1 MVQRE
6 KQKGSRQLQQAKMEL
21 AAAHEVG
28 EAALLRQMALRYP
41 AQLETL
47 TDFVAGLHAT
57 DLDAQEAALPMTAEI
72 ESLIESLTMRARQRA
87 LSAVFSAAAEPQ
99 PVAAPVRTLGHMRAA
114 SGLSMVEFA
123 RRLALGADVVRKLE
137 QGRII
142 AASVPQRLV
151 EALSQTLAVSTE
163 QIRALLGGAP
173 GAGVQPALLRQRPV
187 GKNNR
192 SEDQSVQPQTF
203 AEAVQHSLSMTAEQR
218 EVWLKENNE
227 G

>member
-21 AAAHEVG
+21 AAAHETG

-72 ESLIESLTMRARQRA
+72 EALTLRARQRA
-87 LSAVFSAAAEPQ
+87 LSVVFSVAVEPQ
-99 PVAAPVRTLGHMRAA
+99 PTDAPVRTLAQMRAA

-142 AASVPQRLV
+142 AASVPQKLV
-151 EALSQTLAVSTE
+151 ETLAETLAVSTE
-163 QIRALLGGAP
+163 QI
-173 GAGVQPALLRQRPV
+173 
-187 GKNNR
+187 
-192 SEDQSVQPQTF
+192 
-203 AEAVQHSLSMTAEQR
+203 
-218 EVWLKENNE
+218 
-227 G
+227 

>member
-21 AAAHEVG
+21 AAAHEAG
-28 EAALLRQMALRYP
+28 KAALLRQMALRYP

-47 TDFVAGLHAT
+47 TDFVAGLYAT
-57 DLDAQEAALPMTAEI
+57 DVDEHEAALPVTADI
-72 ESLIESLTMRARQRA
+72 EALTLRARQRA
-87 LSAVFSAAAEPQ
+87 LSAVFSAAAAPES
-99 PVAAPVRTLGHMRAA
+99 VAQARTLGQMRAA

-123 RRLALGADVVRKLE
+123 RRLTLGVDVVRKLE

-151 EALSQTLAVSTE
+151 ETLAETLAVSAE
-163 QIRALLGGAP
+163 QVRVLLRGAP
-173 GAGVQPALLRQRPV
+173 GAGVQPALLRRRPV
-187 GKNNR
+187 RKNNQP
-192 SEDQSVQPQTF
+192 EDQSTQPQTF
-203 AEAVQHSLSMTAEQR
+203 AEAVQHSTSMTAAQR
-218 EVWLKENNE
+218 GFWLEEHTE

>member
-21 AAAHEVG
+21 AAAHEAG

-47 TDFVAGLHAT
+47 TDFVAGLRAT
-57 DLDAQEAALPMTAEI
+57 DLGAHEAALPLTAEI
-72 ESLIESLTMRARQRA
+72 EALAMRARQRA
-87 LSAVFSAAAEPQ
+87 LSAVFSAATEPQ
-99 PVAAPVRTLGHMRAA
+99 SVATSARTLGQMRAA
-114 SGLSMVEFA
+114 SGFSMVEFA

-163 QIRALLGGAP
+163 QVWALLRGAP
-173 GAGVQPALLRQRPV
+173 GAGVQPALLRRRPV
-187 GKNNR
+187 GKNNQA
-192 SEDQSVQPQTF
+192 EDQSTQPQTF
-203 AEAVQHSLSMTAEQR
+203 AEAVQHSLSMTTEQQGAWLAED
-218 EVWLKENNE
+218 NE